1 MKTKK
6 HMQKVRITIRDRRR
20 EVTNNYRKLHG
31 LSVRRGSVNKKYK
44 KDIEKVYIAINCLDV
59 MNKICNKIRA
69 ARSGINV
76 MSNTL
81 ANLFRF
87 RG

>member
-6 HMQKVRITIRDRRR
+6 HFQRVRITIRDRRR
-20 EVTNNYRKLHG
+20 KITNNYRKLHG
-31 LSVRRGSVNKKYK
+31 LSVRRGSVNEKYK
-44 KDIEKVYIAINCLDV
+44 KDIEKVYIAINCLDA

-69 ARSGINV
+69 ARNGFDAI
-76 MSNTL
+76 SNT
-81 ANLFRF
+81 ATTLFRF

>member
-20 EVTNNYRKLHG
+20 ELTNNYRKLHG
-31 LSVRRGSVNKKYK
+31 LSVRRGIVNEKYK
-44 KDIEKVYIAINCLDV
+44 KDIEKIYVAINCLDA
-59 MNKICNKIRA
+59 MNKICDKIRA
-69 ARSGINV
+69 A
-76 MSNTL
+76 